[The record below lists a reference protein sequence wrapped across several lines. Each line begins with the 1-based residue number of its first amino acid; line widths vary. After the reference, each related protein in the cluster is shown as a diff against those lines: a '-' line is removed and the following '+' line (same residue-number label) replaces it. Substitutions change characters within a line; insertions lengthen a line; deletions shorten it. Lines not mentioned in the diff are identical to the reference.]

1 MIRIAICVFAATLL
15 ANEARAEVPAHAAP
29 DPMAAFYG
37 NTVTIS
43 VPSGYYFAVRY
54 IDPDGTW
61 RKPRGSDWIRGVWKI
76 EGGQVCSWQT
86 EPAIH
91 DARHYCYPIVARN
104 VGETWTTT
112 DPDTGNEVIQKI
124 EAGRR

>member
-1 MIRIAICVFAATLL
+1 MIRIAICAFAATLL
-15 ANEARAEVPAHAAP
+15 ANEIRAEAPARAALDA
-29 DPMAAFYG
+29 MAAFYG

-61 RKPRGSDWIRGVWKI
+61 REPRGSEWIRGVWKI

-86 EPAIH
+86 EPAVH
-91 DARHYCYPIVARN
+91 EARRYCYPIVIHK

-112 DPDTGNEVIQKI
+112 DPDTGNEVIQSI
-124 EAGRR
+124 ERGRR